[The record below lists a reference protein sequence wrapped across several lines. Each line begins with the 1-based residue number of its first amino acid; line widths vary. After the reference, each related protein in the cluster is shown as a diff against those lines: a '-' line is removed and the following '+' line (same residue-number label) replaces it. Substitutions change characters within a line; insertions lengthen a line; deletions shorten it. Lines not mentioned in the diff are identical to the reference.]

1 VIRWTERAGT
11 DLVGIAEWIATHDQ
25 AASQRVVNA
34 ILSGVARLEAHP
46 RLGRNGRVPNTR
58 ELVIRR
64 FPYVVIYRPLTD
76 AVVILRV
83 LHGAMRWPPLTE
95 I

>member
-1 VIRWTERAGT
+1 VIRWTERAGA
-11 DLVGIAEWIATHDQ
+11 DLVGIAEWIAAHDQ
-25 AASQRVVNA
+25 AASQRVVEA
-34 ILSGVARLEAHP
+34 ILSSVTRLEAHP
-46 RLGRNGRVPNTR
+46 GLGRNGRVPETR

-64 FPYVVIYRPLTD
+64 FPYVVIYRPVAD

-95 I
+95 S